1 MKTLWISLKFL
12 FFFTLLTGI
21 LYPLLITGIGLAFF
35 PKQSGGSLLS
45 KNGKYAGSVL
55 IGQEFHDQ
63 RYFFS
68 RPSAVSYNP
77 LPSGA
82 SNYSVTS
89 RDLAKLVHERQLE
102 FTVGNGLDSLYSVPP
117 DMLFASGSG
126 LDPQISPSSAM
137 LQLER
142 VARVR
147 QFSKEQRQK
156 MIVLIGSLTESRQFI
171 CLGEPRINVLLLNL
185 ETDKIQ

>member
-1 MKTLWISLKFL
+1 LKFL
-12 FFFTLLTGI
+12 FFFTLLTGV
-21 LYPLLITGIGLAFF
+21 LYPLLITGIGLVFF
-35 PKQSGGSLLS
+35 PKQSGGSLIS
-45 KNGKYAGSVL
+45 KKGKYAGSVL

-82 SNYSVTS
+82 SNFSVTS
-89 RDLAKLVHERQLE
+89 RELAKLVHERQIK
-102 FTVGNGLDSLYSVPP
+102 FTGENGLDSLYTIPP
-117 DMLFASGSG
+117 DVLFASGSG
-126 LDPQISPSSAM
+126 LDPHISPSSAL

-156 MIVLIGSLTESRQFI
+156 MIVLIDSLTESPQLI

-185 ETDKIQ
+185 ETDKIP